1 MSELR
6 IALVAEGPT
15 DYVIIEAALK
25 AILPDPFIMTQLQPE
40 ATIPEMGN
48 GWCGVLK
55 WCYATSKRQ
64 TGPIDQDPTL
74 IGYDIIIIHIDVDV
88 AAMTYDNGGE
98 DMVALSHSS
107 GWRIL
112 PCTQA
117 CPPVVDTCRELQTT
131 LDSWLSPAHFGQ
143 HSISCLPAQSSGTW
157 LAAAI
162 LPADHNL
169 LMNTECNPRVEDG
182 LARLPKAERIK
193 KTRREY
199 QSKAPKLTEKWH
211 QVKII
216 CSQAEVFENAVL
228 AALPV
233 TDDVPNVND

>member
-48 GWCGVLK
+48 GWGGVLK
-55 WCYATSKRQ
+55 WCHATSQRQ
-64 TGPIDQDPTL
+64 AGPIDQDSTL
-74 IGYDIIIIHIDVDV
+74 IGYDLIIIHLDVDV
-88 AAMTYDNGGE
+88 AAMTYDNCGQ
-98 DMVALSHSS
+98 DMSAFAQSY

-143 HSISCLPAQSSGTW
+143 HSVSCLPAQSSGTW

-162 LPADHNL
+162 LPTGHNL
-169 LMNTECNPRVEDG
+169 LINAECDPRVEDG
-182 LARLPKAERIK
+182 LARLSKAERVK

-199 QSKAPKLTEKWH
+199 QLKASRLTENWH

-216 CSQAEVFENAVL
+216 CSQAEVFENAVR

-233 TDDVPNVND
+233 TDNVPNVND